1 MYGFYVFVI
10 IIEERELFLVVNF
23 EEEKYKWM
31 EVRFFM
37 ISIIEDLELCIVFC
51 YMNEI
56 MYLILKDECLV
67 DVDV

>member
-37 ISIIEDLELCIVFC
+37 ISIIEDLELCIEFC
-51 YMNEI
+51 FFF
-56 MYLILKDECLV
+56 KKF
-67 DVDV
+67 